1 MTLIGK
7 AFTAVILILSVI
19 FMALAL
25 TVNASHRNWRD
36 VVMTGVNGEPGLK
49 QQIESTTRINNQLR
63 QTTEATQANL
73 DREQAA
79 RRTALAALQTQLDQL
94 QSDLQNSEA
103 SVQKLTAEVQVLTQ
117 TDLSRVQELERLTA
131 ENTNLRS
138 AVRKEQQDRDTLFT
152 QTLELTDQM
161 NKLRGFK
168 QQLEERNEQL
178 MAQVTRFEEVVTS
191 KGIDINA
198 PLDGAPPERN
208 GIILEVDRPRKLV
221 LVSIGADEGLR
232 QGHRLEVTRGGRYV
246 GKLEIQR
253 TTPDRAVAKIL
264 VDYSEGILQESDRVD
279 TTIE

>member
-25 TVNASHRNWRD
+25 AVNASHRNWRD

-63 QTTEATQANL
+63 VTAETTQANL

-94 QSDLQNSEA
+94 QNDLQNSEA

-131 ENTNLRS
+131 ENKSLRAS
-138 AVRKEQQDRDTLFT
+138 VRKEQQDRDMLFT

-168 QQLEERNEQL
+168 QQLEERNQQL

-191 KGIDINA
+191 KGIDIHA

-208 GIILEVDRPRKLV
+208 GIILEVDRPRRLV

-232 QGHRLEVTRGGRYV
+232 QGHKLEVTRGGRYV

-264 VDYSEGILQESDRVD
+264 TDYSEGILQESDRVD